1 VDAAPRR
8 DGEASTRL
16 ACYRRADA
24 DRRRAQVI
32 SLVPLVPLTGG
43 ARGVVLVTGLIQT
56 ISSPLPLPNRSTL
69 YLFVV
74 MFWAVT

>member
-32 SLVPLVPLTGG
+32 SLVPLTGG